1 MKNKTTYHSHCS
13 FCDGHA
19 PMEEFVKSA
28 IREGF
33 TSYGISSHAPL
44 PFSTRWTMDAADM
57 PAYLEEFVRV
67 KSLYGTQIEL
77 YVGLE
82 IDYLD
87 DYNHPAADYFQA
99 LPLDYRIG
107 SIHML
112 KGVSGEYIDIDCCK
126 EAFRETLRTHFED
139 DLDYVLRSYYSSQV
153 RMLELGGFD
162 ILGHC
167 DKINSRAAFCRPG
180 LLEEPWFSALMT
192 DFFDLVAESGVM
204 VEINTKKFLPEG
216 LFFPHKDYLKE
227 LFLRDIPVQV
237 NSDAHFVGKLN
248 DGRPEAL
255 RLLYEAGY
263 RTVRER
269 HGNQW
274 TDVPIDGDVYA

>member
-1 MKNKTTYHSHCS
+1 MGNKTTYHSHCS

-19 PMEEFVKSA
+19 PMEEFIKNA
-28 IREGF
+28 IQEGF

-44 PFSTRWTMDAADM
+44 PFETRWTMKAADM
-57 PAYLEEFVRV
+57 PPYLEEFARL
-67 KSLYGTQIEL
+67 KALYGAQIEL

-87 DYNHPAADYFQA
+87 DQHHPAMDYFQH

-112 KGVSGEYIDIDCCK
+112 KGVSGDFVDIDCSK
-126 EAFRETLRTHFED
+126 EVFRETLRAQFEG
-139 DLDYVLRSYYSSQV
+139 DLESVLQSYYTHQT

-167 DKINSRAAFCRPG
+167 DKINTRAEFCRPG
-180 LLEEPWFSALMT
+180 LMQEQWFRRLMA
-192 DFFDLVAESGVM
+192 DFFDAVAASGVM
-204 VEINTKKFLPEG
+204 AEINTKKYLPEG
-216 LFFPHKDYLKE
+216 IFFPHEDYLKE
-227 LFLRDIPVQV
+227 LFVRQIPVMV
-237 NSDAHFVGKLN
+237 NSDAHYLGKLN

-255 RLLYEAGY
+255 YLLYETGY

-269 HGNQW
+269 YGDQW
-274 TDVPIDGDVYA
+274 VDVPIERE